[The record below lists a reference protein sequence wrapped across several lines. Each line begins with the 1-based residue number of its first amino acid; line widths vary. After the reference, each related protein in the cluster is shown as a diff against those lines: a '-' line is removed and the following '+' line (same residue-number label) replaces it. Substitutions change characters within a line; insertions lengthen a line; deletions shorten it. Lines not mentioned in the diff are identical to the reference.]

1 MRTLLKKLAKIKKDV
16 IFEEFFYRSS
26 YHHTSKMFNSTDFY
40 ALNED
45 HVEDISDDLIQ
56 MQTDKSAKDGKIEAF
71 YRGQSIGLFDD
82 LQEANEARYKI
93 AEATFKETKKQK

>member
-56 MQTDKSAKDGKIEAF
+56 MQTDKSAKDGKKKLTSGKYF
-71 YRGQSIGLFDD
+71 MHGLIRRHHFGV
-82 LQEANEARYKI
+82 
-93 AEATFKETKKQK
+93 FFF